1 MTRDWQPLKL
11 SPFSRHRVL
20 ANSALPSKL
29 WRRIRIFQDL
39 FAKRTVSG
47 YFGQSCGFCSKSSN
61 MQSRRRRSECK
72 LVFIFH
78 EFPQISYFLNFV
90 LLFIMNFPQIFQ
102 LMDVVFIFF
111 SKIPRIST
119 LMNCLAFIPNSMHIQ
134 LQYSKHKKPNYI
146 EQNKHIRWAHNFCSL
161 CFRSARL

>member
-20 ANSALPSKL
+20 ANFCPALKTL
-29 WRRIRIFQDL
+29 TRELNFQDL

-47 YFGQSCGFCSKSSN
+47 YFGHSCGFWSKSSN

-102 LMDVVFIFF
+102 LRDVVFIFF

-146 EQNKHIRWAHNFCSL
+146 EQNKRIK
-161 CFRSARL
+161 